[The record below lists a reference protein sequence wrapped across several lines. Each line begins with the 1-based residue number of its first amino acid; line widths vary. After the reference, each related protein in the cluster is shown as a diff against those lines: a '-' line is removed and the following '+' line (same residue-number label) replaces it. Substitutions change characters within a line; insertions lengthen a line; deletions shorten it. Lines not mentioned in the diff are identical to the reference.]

1 MNALNAAGIAER
13 VRALVSTRDR
23 GDAALAAGRLGVP
36 TVDIAD
42 LDRVLAAGLSD
53 DCAQDGVLRF
63 LAAVTRG
70 YQADPCWLLTGH
82 SDLRRAELSPSD
94 RLKVADLLLRLGD
107 FLVRER
113 AAHRLL
119 HAQPWARAC

>member
-1 MNALNAAGIAER
+1 MSMFSSAGIAER
-13 VRALVSTRDR
+13 VRSLVNSRDR
-23 GDAALAAGRLGVP
+23 GDTKRASGRLGVP
-36 TVDIAD
+36 VQD
-42 LDRVLAAGLSD
+42 LDLIDRLFADQMCD
-53 DCAQDGVLRF
+53 DRAHESALKL

-82 SDLRRAELSPSD
+82 TDMRRAELSPSD